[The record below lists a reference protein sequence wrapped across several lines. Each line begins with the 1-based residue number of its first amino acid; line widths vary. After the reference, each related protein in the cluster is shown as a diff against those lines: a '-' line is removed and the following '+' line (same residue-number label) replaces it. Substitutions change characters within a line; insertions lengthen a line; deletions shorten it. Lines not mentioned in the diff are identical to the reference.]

1 MDSARCFRFCCEM
14 ATAFWGWLFSSANR
28 ERSAKTPIERLE
40 LSIRVTAKCRYN
52 AAARLDWQSK
62 FSFFTT
68 TFLSLGLVLIPL
80 LQNSGV
86 KLAYSPSVLNMMSI
100 FLAVSVLVYSVII
113 ATARYDVRSENL
125 TDCGNK
131 LKELNRSLARDK
143 IASHEGFEVLDA
155 YQQRYSDIVTDTEN
169 HSRDD
174 YGFAML
180 EMRRDYNLTGL
191 SRVRVRLECLV
202 QYILRY
208 AVPSFMI
215 LIEGVFILDMIGVTS
230 AFSPY
235 LS

>member
-1 MDSARCFRFCCEM
+1 MLL
-14 ATAFWGWLFSSANR
+14 AFWGWLFSSLNK
-28 ERSAKTPIERLE
+28 ERPSKTPIERLE

-86 KLAYSPSVLNMMSI
+86 RLVYSPSVLNMMSI
-100 FLAVSVLVYSVII
+100 FLAVAVLVYSIVI

-131 LKELNRSLARDK
+131 LKELNRSLARDRARVSDDSE
-143 IASHEGFEVLDA
+143 ILDA

-174 YGFAML
+174 YAFAML

-191 SRVRVRLECLV
+191 SRARVRFETLV
-202 QYILRY
+202 QYVSRY
-208 AVPSFMI
+208 VVPSSMI
-215 LIEGVFILDMIGVTS
+215 LIEMLFIFDMIGFTS
-230 AFSPY
+230 FFSPY